1 MRIQGQAIGMQR
13 QSNHSSLCLDC
24 QVVCFCFQW
33 RSGVLVQSG
42 QPKTRPDSHLQYL
55 AVLPISFLSEQG
67 DRLAG
72 LYEQSAIGENYR
84 DLFASSVWVY
94 SLHSY
99 LALVR
104 EKLGEEVAEA
114 VWSRQ
119 RNMFDEAEAGAGQS
133 MESAFMLIDAALTLP
148 RFGMGEREA
157 AINVPPEIRVALALL
172 LGMPESPDFASGM
185 DERSERVRTMQ
196 AEVEGRL
203 ACCLLHARAAL
214 LAACSNLFEHN
225 RNGADS

>member
-1 MRIQGQAIGMQR
+1 
-13 QSNHSSLCLDC
+13 
-24 QVVCFCFQW
+24 
-33 RSGVLVQSG
+33 VQSG
-42 QPKTRPDSHLQYL
+42 QLETRPESHLQHL
-55 AVLPISFLSEQG
+55 AILPISFLSEQG
-67 DRLAG
+67 DRFAG
-72 LYEQSAIGENYR
+72 LYDQSAIGENYR

-104 EKLGEEVAEA
+104 GKLGEEAAEA

-119 RNMFDEAEAGAGQS
+119 RSMFDESEAGAGQS

-148 RFGMGEREA
+148 RFSLGEREA

-185 DERSERVRTMQ
+185 YERSERVRTMQ

-214 LAACSNLFEHN
+214 LAACSNLFEHD